1 MRHSPHDARGQ
12 RGSFSGAAAS
22 SSPSTRLAGMTR
34 IPSSTH
40 LPIKTE
46 LHPLSS
52 LVNPSPARADQP
64 GLTCPRPT
72 HLALLSLLGLFTS
85 YTLGYS
91 HVAERRLIRH
101 SLPHCS
107 PRPSRRLRVVPLWRG
122 REWMEG
128 LVASLTIFALSIHT
142 TSTSSWPAKLRPRA
156 WDIAVRLPALPLA
169 SSSLAAVPILSA
181 MQLQLIVNEAG
192 RADATYA
199 DLCILARRC
208 VRLEM
213 VVRGEQ
219 VVQSGIETALER
231 TISMRQL
238 AAGGGYDAP
247 ALP

>member
-1 MRHSPHDARGQ
+1 M
-12 RGSFSGAAAS
+12 
-22 SSPSTRLAGMTR
+22 
-34 IPSSTH
+34 
-40 LPIKTE
+40 
-46 LHPLSS
+46 
-52 LVNPSPARADQP
+52 
-64 GLTCPRPT
+64 
-72 HLALLSLLGLFTS
+72 
-85 YTLGYS
+85 
-91 HVAERRLIRH
+91 
-101 SLPHCS
+101 
-107 PRPSRRLRVVPLWRG
+107 
-122 REWMEG
+122 
-128 LVASLTIFALSIHT
+128 
-142 TSTSSWPAKLRPRA
+142 
-156 WDIAVRLPALPLA
+156 
-169 SSSLAAVPILSA
+169 PILSA

>member
-1 MRHSPHDARGQ
+1 MHHSPHDARGQ

-128 LVASLTIFALSIHT
+128 LVASV
-142 TSTSSWPAKLRPRA
+142 SSSSRPHVPHILLIPPLRPLTL
-156 WDIAVRLPALPLA
+156 AVDHLRPLHTHH
-169 SSSLAAVPILSA
+169 
-181 MQLQLIVNEAG
+181 VNIE
-192 RADATYA
+192 
-199 DLCILARRC
+199 LARQATSAGLGHCCQASRSAI
-208 VRLEM
+208 
-213 VVRGEQ
+213 GKQ
-219 VVQSGIETALER
+219 QSGSGAHPECHAAPTYCER
-231 TISMRQL
+231 SR
-238 AAGGGYDAP
+238 P
-247 ALP
+247 R